1 MFFNKNFALCLRLE
15 RALKFA
21 CRFTTVPTATINT
34 IIKHCRNALFF
45 SQNNAWIQNNI
56 SEFDVTM
63 RSYDDSEIC
72 ELVGVYLLEEL
83 ANIILKEPVGLYRDY
98 GLAILPNTFGPET
111 ERLKKKIRKVFRNN
125 KLRITIKAEVHQT
138 DFLDITFNASTGKYW
153 YFRKPNST
161 LRYIHTQSS
170 QPLNNRK

>member
-1 MFFNKNFALCLRLE
+1 MFFNKKFCFVPAFRKSSEIRLS
-15 RALKFA
+15 LHDH
-21 CRFTTVPTATINT
+21 TTATIDT

-45 SQNNAWIQNNI
+45 SQNNAWIQNSN

-83 ANIILKEPVGLYRDY
+83 ANIILKEPIGLYRDY
-98 GLAILPNTFGPET
+98 GLAILLNTFGPET

-125 KLRITIKAEVHQT
+125 KLRITIKAGVHQT
-138 DFLDITFNASTGKYW
+138 DILDITFNASTGKYW

-161 LRYIHTQSS
+161 LRYIHTQSN